1 MPVVLLILLIV
12 GVAFGVGVA
21 LATRANSRRAR
32 VDLEPPLPAARPA
45 TPSIIPTRPPAEI
58 SDETRAEI
66 DAALAPVLEEELVAE
81 APPVEVATV
90 DVETVGPEAE
100 PDVVEPEPEAEP
112 DVVER
117 PRLRD
122 RLGQAR
128 ASLTAAFTGVRS
140 RAGITE
146 ESWDELEEALLK
158 ADVGLR
164 VTTELLD
171 GLRAQVKSKE
181 ITTPDELLDALKAE
195 MKRRLAGLDRELR
208 FEPGEGPNVW
218 LFVGVNGVGKT
229 TTIGKVAAQQGRE
242 GRHVLLAA
250 GDTFR
255 AAAAEQLTTWAE
267 RAGAHIVRGNEGGD
281 PSAVIF
287 DAVEAASARHCDLVL
302 GDTAGRLHT
311 KTNLME
317 ELRKVRRV
325 AEKGAGRVTEVLLVI
340 DATTGQNGMSQARD
354 FTEATAVTGVVLTK
368 LDGSAKG
375 GIVFPIQT
383 ELGIPVKLVGL
394 GETIGDLVPFDADEF
409 VDALFA

>member
-21 LATRANSRRAR
+21 LASRANSRRAR

-90 DVETVGPEAE
+90 DVETVG
-100 PDVVEPEPEAEP
+100 PEAEP

-255 AAAAEQLTTWAE
+255 AAAAAQLTTCAE
-267 RAGAHIVRGNEGGD
+267 RAGAHIVRGN
-281 PSAVIF
+281 
-287 DAVEAASARHCDLVL
+287 
-302 GDTAGRLHT
+302 
-311 KTNLME
+311 
-317 ELRKVRRV
+317 
-325 AEKGAGRVTEVLLVI
+325 
-340 DATTGQNGMSQARD
+340 
-354 FTEATAVTGVVLTK
+354 
-368 LDGSAKG
+368 
-375 GIVFPIQT
+375 
-383 ELGIPVKLVGL
+383 
-394 GETIGDLVPFDADEF
+394 
-409 VDALFA
+409 

>member
-1 MPVVLLILLIV
+1 MPAVLIILLVV
-12 GVAFGVGVA
+12 GVAFGIGVA
-21 LATRANSRRAR
+21 IATRVSSRRNQ
-32 VDLEPPLPAARPA
+32 VDLEPPAPRPAVATPPRPA
-45 TPSIIPTRPPAEI
+45 TAPKPVTPAPTAAAPPTRPPAEV

-66 DAALAPVLEEELVAE
+66 DEALAPVLEEELEAE
-81 APPVEVATV
+81 NAT
-90 DVETVGPEAE
+90 DVIEAE
-100 PDVVEPEPEAEP
+100 PVVI
-112 DVVER
+112 ER
-117 PRLRD
+117 PRFRD
-122 RLGQAR
+122 RLGKAR
-128 ASLTAAFTGVRS
+128 ASFAAAFTGVRS
-140 RAGITE
+140 RSGITDD
-146 ESWDELEEALLK
+146 SWDDLEEALLK

-171 GLRAQVKSKE
+171 GLRGQVKAKE

-195 MKRRLAGLDRELR
+195 MKGRLTGMDRELH

-229 TTIGKVAAQQGRE
+229 TTIGKVAAQQIGE
-242 GRHVLLAA
+242 GRNVMLAA

-255 AAAAEQLTTWAE
+255 AAAAEQLSTWAE

-287 DAVEAASARHCDLVL
+287 DAVEAATARDCDLVL
-302 GDTAGRLHT
+302 GDTAGRLQT

-325 AEKGAGRVTEVLLVI
+325 AEKGSGRVTEVLLVI
-340 DATTGQNGMSQARD
+340 DATTGQNGMNQARE

-394 GETIGDLVPFDADEF
+394 GETIGDLVAFDSDEF
-409 VDALFA
+409 VDALFSS